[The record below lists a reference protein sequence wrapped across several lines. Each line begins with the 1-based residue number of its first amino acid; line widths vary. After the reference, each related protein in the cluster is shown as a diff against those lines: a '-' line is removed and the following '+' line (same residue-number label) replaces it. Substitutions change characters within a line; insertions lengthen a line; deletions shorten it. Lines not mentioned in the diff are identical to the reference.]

1 MGIDANQRALKSFIA
16 NKLINNTQGVLF
28 DVGLFFNENSDYF
41 YYDEDGNKIR
51 RVPVMMP
58 DIIGNYLNIP
68 NSNTLTL
75 SAGLMVDVFVGTTDE
90 SDREE
95 DEYRYVQYTDTMN
108 ALQEL
113 KSELLARYHPLG
125 TPYLYMGG
133 EDSTVDLSVGSTISV
148 KTIYLDFIPKNTD
161 AEDILYISSGSD
173 IRKLYKDA
181 TDIIFQTGASS
192 TIRVAYTANESI
204 KLIVYNDGTN
214 WNMQIDGDD
223 AATPVSSTT
232 VSFDDAIIGGL
243 TGFEGIIKT
252 IAIGNSNIEEF
263 DFDNATTEIANWNII
278 LSDWDSKDT
287 ANNTGSTTLTT
298 DDINNSILWSTD
310 GNAIFSVGSIVAASD
325 MRVVDGSNYYQM
337 YDLEINCVVSNDV
350 VFGNNFE
357 YYLDGIQVYPIDRS
371 HTMSTELSGAQ
382 YLNSNYNEF
391 IATETAR
398 DDSLSFYYIP
408 SKKLTKLLKHT
419 VSNTVEQNTTYTL
432 TIQYPFFKE
441 EYDVIIE
448 NGGTNPNINTI
459 SDFTVTFKKADSNL

>member
-1 MGIDANQRALKSFIA
+1 
-16 NKLINNTQGVLF
+16 
-28 DVGLFFNENSDYF
+28 
-41 YYDEDGNKIR
+41 
-51 RVPVMMP
+51 
-58 DIIGNYLNIP
+58 
-68 NSNTLTL
+68 
-75 SAGLMVDVFVGTTDE
+75 
-90 SDREE
+90 
-95 DEYRYVQYTDTMN
+95 
-108 ALQEL
+108 
-113 KSELLARYHPLG
+113 
-125 TPYLYMGG
+125 
-133 EDSTVDLSVGSTISV
+133 
-148 KTIYLDFIPKNTD
+148 
-161 AEDILYISSGSD
+161 
-173 IRKLYKDA
+173 
-181 TDIIFQTGASS
+181 
-192 TIRVAYTANESI
+192 
-204 KLIVYNDGTN
+204 
-214 WNMQIDGDD
+214 
-223 AATPVSSTT
+223 
-232 VSFDDAIIGGL
+232 
-243 TGFEGIIKT
+243 
-252 IAIGNSNIEEF
+252 
-263 DFDNATTEIANWNII
+263 
-278 LSDWDSKDT
+278 
-287 ANNTGSTTLTT
+287 
-298 DDINNSILWSTD
+298 LWSTD